1 MDFKSMIEALRLK
14 QAKVAPRLEPVLHV
28 IVRYNPFWKEW
39 DVNRYDAE
47 GIELAHERYPLQ
59 GAARYIANTW
69 MDMYNVTQVVVYQMD
84 GKVKEVIQQ
93 GDKSS
98 AKSS

>member
-1 MDFKSMIEALRLK
+1 MDFRSMVEALRAK
-14 QAKVAPRLEPVLHV
+14 QKKAAPRLDPVLHV

-39 DVNRYDAE
+39 DVNRYDDE

-59 GAARYIANTW
+59 GAARYIASTW

-93 GDKSS
+93 KDK
-98 AKSS
+98 ANG